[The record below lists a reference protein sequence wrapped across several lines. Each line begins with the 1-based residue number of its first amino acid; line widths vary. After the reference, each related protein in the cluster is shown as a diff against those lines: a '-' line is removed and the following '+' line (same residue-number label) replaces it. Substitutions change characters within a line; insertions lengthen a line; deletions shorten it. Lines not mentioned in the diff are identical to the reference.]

1 MAWFS
6 HALILTESPGGQA
19 GDRSSVHRHGR
30 GFGAVTY
37 HTVKCV
43 KRNNSYIYVPKTS
56 LITGMFFMIKYTK
69 SYC

>member
-6 HALILTESPGGQA
+6 HALVLAESPGGQA

-37 HTVKCV
+37 HTVKYV
-43 KRNNSYIYVPKTS
+43 KRNKCLNVPN
-56 LITGMFFMIKYTK
+56 LALL
-69 SYC
+69 